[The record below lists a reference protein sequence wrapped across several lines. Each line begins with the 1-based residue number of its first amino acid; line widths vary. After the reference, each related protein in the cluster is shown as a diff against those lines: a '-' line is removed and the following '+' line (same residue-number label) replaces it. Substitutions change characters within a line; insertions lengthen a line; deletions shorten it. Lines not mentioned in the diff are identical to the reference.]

1 MQKDS
6 NQELKRKAAVKA
18 VECIESGMVVGIGH
32 GSTAMEALHCLASHL
47 KDGRLQN
54 IVAVPCSTL
63 MIQES
68 QRLGIPLS
76 TLDEHPVVDLTID
89 GADEVD
95 PQLNLIK
102 GGGGAFLQEKIL
114 AEASRR
120 EIIIVD
126 ETKLSPTLGVRWAVP
141 VEVID
146 FGWRSQADYLQR
158 LGARV
163 RLRRDASGSPSRT
176 DQNNLILDC
185 NFGPITDPTALAARI
200 KERAGIVEHGLFLGL
215 ASEVIV
221 GCSNGVRR
229 LTR

>member
-1 MQKDS
+1 MHKDS
-6 NQELKRKAAVKA
+6 NQELKRKAAIKA

-47 KDGRLQN
+47 KDGRLQS

-68 QRLGIPLS
+68 QRLDIPLS

-126 ETKLSPTLGVRWAVP
+126 ETKLSPTLGMRWAVP

-146 FGWRSQADYLQR
+146 FGWRSQADYLES
-158 LGARV
+158 LSARV
-163 RLRRDASGSPSRT
+163 RLRRDASGSPIRT

-185 NFGPITDPTALAARI
+185 NFGPITDPAALAVRI
-200 KERAGIVEHGLFLGL
+200 KGRAGIVEHGLFLSL

>member
-18 VECIESGMVVGIGH
+18 VECVHNGMIVGIGH

-47 KDGRLQN
+47 KDGLLQD

-68 QRLGIPLS
+68 QGLGIPLS
-76 TLDEHPVVDLTID
+76 TLEEHPVVDITID

-126 ETKLSPTLGVRWAVP
+126 ESKLSPILGTRWAVP

-146 FGWRSQADYLQR
+146 FGWRSQAAYLER
-158 LGARV
+158 LGAHV
-163 RLRRDASGSPSRT
+163 QLRCDASGTPIRT

-185 NFGPITDPTALAARI
+185 NFGPITDPAVLAVRI
-200 KERAGIVEHGLFLGL
+200 KERAGIVEHGLFLSL

-221 GCSNGVRR
+221 GCTNGVRR

>member
-1 MQKDS
+1 MNDDS
-6 NQELKRKAAVKA
+6 SRELKRKAALKA
-18 VECIESGMVVGIGH
+18 VECIENGMIVGIGH
-32 GSTAMEALHCLASHL
+32 GSTAMEALFCLASHL
-47 KDGRLQN
+47 EAGRIRD
-54 IVAVPCSTL
+54 IVAVPCSNL
-63 MIQES
+63 MIEES

-76 TLDEHPVVDLTID
+76 TLDEHPAVDLTID

-126 ETKLSPTLGVRWAVP
+126 ETKLSPTLGMRWAVP

-146 FGWRSQADYLQR
+146 FGWRSQADYLER
-158 LGARV
+158 LGAHV
-163 RLRRDASGSPSRT
+163 RLRRHASGTPIRT

-185 NFGPITDPTALAARI
+185 NFGPIADPAALAVRI
-200 KERAGIVEHGLFLGL
+200 KDRAGIVEHGLFLSL

>member
-32 GSTAMEALHCLASHL
+32 GSTAMEALHRLASHL
-47 KDGRLQN
+47 KDGRLQD

-63 MIQES
+63 MIEES

-146 FGWRSQADYLQR
+146 FGWRSQADYLES

-163 RLRRDASGSPSRT
+163 RLRRDASGSPIRT

-185 NFGPITDPTALAARI
+185 NFDPITDPAALAVRI
-200 KERAGIVEHGLFLGL
+200 KGRAGIVEHGLFLSL

-229 LTR
+229 LTK